1 MLSLQAPESLPHPLA
16 VALARARD
24 SATAMPLPQLLNQ
37 ISDNLTGF
45 KVEIDEK
52 RGKIVLKMAK
62 MDENGAKMDENG
74 AKMAENE
81 AKMAE
86 MSENGSKMSEKGSK
100 MSENGSEMPENGSKM
115 PENPSKW
122 PDLSDFSRVELDL
135 EPFAAASIGQVHR
148 GVLGGCVWARE
159 WQWLGGSDTSVSI
172 RPRRSFWYQI
182 ECGSGCFDQ
191 DMA

>member
-24 SATAMPLPQLLNQ
+24 SATAMPLPQLLRQ
-37 ISDNLTGF
+37 ITDNLSGF
-45 KVEIDEK
+45 EVEIDEK

-62 MDENGAKMDENG
+62 MDENVSKMAENG

-81 AKMAE
+81 AKPTE
-86 MSENGSKMSEKGSK
+86 NVSKSTENGAKTTEMPENGSK
-100 MSENGSEMPENGSKM
+100 MSENGSKPTENGSKM

-122 PDLSDFSRVELDL
+122 PDLTDFSRVELDL

-148 GVLGGCVWARE
+148 GVLGGCVWGQRVAVAG
-159 WQWLGGSDTSVSI
+159 WQ
-172 RPRRSFWYQI
+172 
-182 ECGSGCFDQ
+182 
-191 DMA
+191 